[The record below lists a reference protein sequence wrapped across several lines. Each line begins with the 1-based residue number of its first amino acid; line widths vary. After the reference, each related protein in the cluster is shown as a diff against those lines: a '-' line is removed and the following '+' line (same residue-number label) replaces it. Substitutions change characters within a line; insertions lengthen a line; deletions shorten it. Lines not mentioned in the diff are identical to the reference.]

1 MSHYIQFLGKSRF
14 INGIQR
20 KNIRQMLESIA
31 ENHGYI
37 IQNICYIFM
46 SDEELLEINQSH
58 LQHDDYTDIITFDL
72 SDTEASIDGEIYISV
87 DRIQENAK
95 KFNCSNEDELIRV
108 ISHGL
113 LHLMGYKD
121 KSEIDS
127 QKIRDAENKSIKIYH
142 GLSQ

>member
-108 ISHGL
+108 ISHGV

>member
-1 MSHYIQFLGKSRF
+1 MSNSIQFLGKSKF
-14 INGIQR
+14 ISGKQR
-20 KNIRQMLESIA
+20 KAIRQMLESIA

-108 ISHGL
+108 ISHGV

-127 QKIRDAENKSIKIYH
+127 QKIRDAENKSIEIYH
-142 GLSQ
+142 GISQ

>member
-20 KNIRQMLESIA
+20 KSIRQMLESIA

-58 LQHDDYTDIITFDL
+58 LQHYDYTDIITFDL

-108 ISHGL
+108 ISHGV

>member
-1 MSHYIQFLGKSRF
+1 MSNNIQFLGKSRF
-14 INGIQR
+14 INGTKR
-20 KNIRQMLESIA
+20 KSIRQMLASIA

-46 SDEELLEINQSH
+46 SDDELLEINQSH

-87 DRIQENAK
+87 DRIKENAI
-95 KFNCSNEDELIRV
+95 KFQCSEEDELIRV
-108 ISHGL
+108 LSHGV

-121 KSEIDS
+121 KSEKDS
-127 QKIRDAENKSIKIYH
+127 QKMREAENKSIDIYH
-142 GLSQ
+142 DISQ

>member
-1 MSHYIQFLGKSRF
+1 MSNNIQFLGKSRF
-14 INGIQR
+14 INGTKR
-20 KNIRQMLESIA
+20 KSIRQMLASIA

-46 SDEELLEINQSH
+46 SDDELLEINQSH

-87 DRIQENAK
+87 DRIKENAI
-95 KFNCSNEDELIRV
+95 KFQCSEEDELIRV
-108 ISHGL
+108 LSHGV

-121 KSEIDS
+121 KSEKDS
-127 QKIRDAENKSIKIYH
+127 QQMRDAENKSIEIYH
-142 GLSQ
+142 GISQ

>member
-1 MSHYIQFLGKSRF
+1 
-14 INGIQR
+14 
-20 KNIRQMLESIA
+20 
-31 ENHGYI
+31 
-37 IQNICYIFM
+37 M

-108 ISHGL
+108 ISHGV

-127 QKIRDAENKSIKIYH
+127 QKIRDAENKSIEIYH
-142 GLSQ
+142 GISQ